1 MAATLANSF
10 QLPPLAL
17 VLGVVAL
24 GLCGLR
30 HEKNGGQQMTSQ
42 PKRLRQ
48 LELIGAILL
57 EVDRQGFRTISVED
71 LDAIREAADTIVAA
85 VGQRD
90 GAKTVDN
97 PQSIG

>member
-1 MAATLANSF
+1 
-10 QLPPLAL
+10 
-17 VLGVVAL
+17 
-24 GLCGLR
+24 
-30 HEKNGGQQMTSQ
+30 MTSQ

-57 EVDRQGFRTISVED
+57 EVDRQGFKTVSVQD
-71 LDAIREAADTIVAA
+71 LDSIRQAADTIVAA
-85 VGQRD
+85 VGQRG